1 MKGMNG
7 GMDFLRN
14 VGGSDL
20 SLLAWGMLFLS
31 GVNVGIMKTAI
42 PGIGI
47 LNVTV
52 LALVLPPR
60 LSVGVLLPMVMI
72 GDLFAMGK
80 FRGNANR
87 KVLFALMPSALLG
100 LGAGYLILKH
110 VSDEHLKL
118 LIGWVVL
125 TLLLFYVA
133 VEILERRKT
142 VRTERRESVA
152 LAAVFGFLVGA
163 ASGMANAAGPVMSV
177 YLLLI
182 GVPKLEFIGINAW
195 FFFVANLLK
204 FPMFLHLGLING
216 ETLRLSAAAVPGIV
230 VGALVGYRIVHF
242 IPQKTFNRI
251 VLAVTFFTAVRLV
264 V

>member
-1 MKGMNG
+1 
-7 GMDFLRN
+7 MDFLQTFTG
-14 VGGSDL
+14 VDL
-20 SLLAWGMLFLS
+20 SLAAWGLLFLV
-31 GVNVGIMKTAI
+31 GLNVGIMKTAI
-42 PGIGI
+42 PGVGI

-52 LALVLPPR
+52 LALVLPSR
-60 LSVGVLLPMVMI
+60 LSVGVLLPIVMI

-110 VSDEHLKL
+110 ASDDHLKL

-125 TLLLFYVA
+125 VLLLFYVV
-133 VEILERRKT
+133 VEVLERRKT
-142 VRTERRESVA
+142 VRTERRDSIV

-182 GVPKLEFIGINAW
+182 GVPKLEFIGTNAW
-195 FFFVANLLK
+195 FFFVVNLLK
-204 FPMFLHLGLING
+204 LPMYLSLGLING
-216 ETLRLSAAAVPGIV
+216 GTLRLSAAAIPGIV
-230 VGALVGYRIVHF
+230 IGALLGYRIVRH

-251 VLAVTFFTAVRLV
+251 ILAVTFFTALRLV
-264 V
+264 L